1 MDHDQDAMRDRV
13 SILERKVL
21 EQNDEIIF
29 LRTTL
34 VDVLRRLNQMET
46 SRSQLNRIA
55 FNLSLIIRC
64 WLIDYLLTNESAG
77 HFGFG
82 GSTAVKKEATGRG
95 RSGASPASAVSVSG
109 RRSTV
114 NLSATSLIG
123 GDSSAGSNG
132 GSPEASP
139 APHQLGI
146 YFFSEKI
153 LSFLRF

>member
-1 MDHDQDAMRDRV
+1 MNNRFDCVDDMMDHDQDAMRDRV

-64 WLIDYLLTNESAG
+64 
-77 HFGFG
+77 
-82 GSTAVKKEATGRG
+82 
-95 RSGASPASAVSVSG
+95 
-109 RRSTV
+109 
-114 NLSATSLIG
+114 
-123 GDSSAGSNG
+123 
-132 GSPEASP
+132 
-139 APHQLGI
+139 
-146 YFFSEKI
+146 
-153 LSFLRF
+153 